1 MVTVP
6 ALDGVDHKYVD
17 LGDGVTIHL
26 ADAGPAEGP
35 PVMLAHGFPENWW
48 EWHELIGPL
57 AADGYRVLC
66 PDLPGAGWSSAP
78 RSRYAFLKL

>member
-26 ADAGPAEGP
+26 ADAGPTEGS
-35 PVMLAHGFPENWW
+35 PVRLVHGFPDNWW

-57 AADGYRVLC
+57 AADGYRMLC

-78 RSRYAFLKL
+78 RFALRLP